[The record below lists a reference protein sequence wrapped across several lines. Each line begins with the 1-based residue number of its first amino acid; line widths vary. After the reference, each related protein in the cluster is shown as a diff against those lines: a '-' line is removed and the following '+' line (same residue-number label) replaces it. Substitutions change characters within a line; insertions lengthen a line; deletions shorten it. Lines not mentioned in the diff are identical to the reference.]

1 MRICFKN
8 TFLLLFLSVF
18 LFSCASRKRIV
29 YLQDIDKA
37 KSYDSL
43 QEEVKLQSDDL
54 LSIVVSADSPEVA
67 APFNLPDIQSNE
79 SEYRGLKTY
88 LIDKAGYI
96 DYPVLGK
103 VKLSGLTRTEANSK
117 LVAAISEYIK
127 KPIIN
132 LRIVNYKFSVLG
144 EVNKP
149 GTYTITGERFSLL
162 EALSTSGD
170 LTIYGKRNNILI
182 IRDQDGKKTYN
193 RIDITNA
200 DFLNSP
206 FYYLAQNDVIFV
218 EPNKTKINSS
228 VIGPDIHVL
237 FSSISLLITISVILI
252 NKS

>member
-1 MRICFKN
+1 MRFHFKN
-8 TFLLLFLSVF
+8 KFLLLFVPIF
-18 LFSCASRKRIV
+18 LFSCASRKSIV
-29 YLQDIDKA
+29 YLQDIDNV
-37 KSYDSL
+37 KSYDSS
-43 QEEVKLQSDDL
+43 QEEVKLQTDDL

-88 LIDKAGYI
+88 LVDKAGYI

-117 LVAAISEYIK
+117 LVTAISEYIK
-127 KPIIN
+127 KPIVN
-132 LRIVNYKFSVLG
+132 LRIVNYKISVLG

-149 GTYTITGERFSLL
+149 GTYTVTGERFTLL

-170 LTIYGKRNNILI
+170 LTIYGKRDNILV

-193 RIDITNA
+193 RIDITNSA
-200 DFLNSP
+200 FLTSP
-206 FYYLAQNDVIFV
+206 FYYLAQNDVVFV

-228 VIGPDIHVL
+228 VIGPDVYVL
-237 FSSISLLITISVILI
+237 FSSISLLVTISVILI
-252 NKS
+252 NK